1 MQLSVKPELVI
12 FDVDGLML
20 NTEFIWKKAWEE
32 SGRLNGID
40 SFGSAFCKAV
50 GITGEDVERMLAAEY
65 PHEPWRIAL
74 AQAREIGSRK
84 LLAEV
89 DVMPGVM
96 ELLAVLEKLQI
107 PKAVATTTSRIQTEE
122 RLSKLHL
129 LTSFDCIL
137 CGDEVKYRKPNPE
150 IYQTVLRKMN
160 CRPEDALVLEDT
172 GYGVRAASAAGIRVI
187 MVPSINTPTTEDIQR
202 SFAIVSSL
210 LEVKKMM
217 EIFI

>member
-89 DVMPGVM
+89 DVMPGGDG
-96 ELLAVLEKLQI
+96 AAGCIGKT
-107 PKAVATTTSRIQTEE
+107 AD
-122 RLSKLHL
+122 SK
-129 LTSFDCIL
+129 S
-137 CGDEVKYRKPNPE
+137 CGDNNQPHPDRREAFK
-150 IYQTVLRKMN
+150 
-160 CRPEDALVLEDT
+160 
-172 GYGVRAASAAGIRVI
+172 AAPV
-187 MVPSINTPTTEDIQR
+187 DQ
-202 SFAIVSSL
+202 L
-210 LEVKKMM
+210 
-217 EIFI
+217 